1 MFSCS
6 QKSFGNDVFE
16 YVLRLLRSIFLAH
29 AYPEQIKFCMMD
41 PAGEVQMEVTRQRA
55 DLLIT
60 LQAMV
65 DRFKAS

>member
-1 MFSCS
+1 MTCLSS
-6 QKSFGNDVFE
+6 
-16 YVLRLLRSIFLAH
+16 VLRLLRSIFLAH